1 MTLDQLSA
9 AAKDISSKL
18 GPFKFNLKR
27 QDNYSGEHRE
37 WNEELTLPVGAALTE
52 QIVLEALRTGQ
63 LVAVTDDAIERY
75 RHVKRGTV
83 YEVVGEA
90 ELQMNADCLVD
101 GSQMMVY
108 RGEDGKLWCR
118 HYDEF
123 HDGRFEALA
132 AKGDA

>member
-63 LVAVTDDAIERY
+63 LVAVQADDATVDR
-75 RHVKRGTV
+75 VK
-83 YEVVGEA
+83 A
-90 ELQMNADCLVD
+90 EN
-101 GSQMMVY
+101 
-108 RGEDGKLWCR
+108 
-118 HYDEF
+118 
-123 HDGRFEALA
+123 EALLIA
-132 AKGDA
+132 LHDAIRRPMGVVPASADQFYSPAMADQAEAIRALKSRKGTGDE